1 MIFEFIKVSAP
12 IAWFIQEL
20 WYIDNEGSTKI
31 SPQKIIPDGYSEV
44 ILHLKDP
51 YRINIDG
58 IWRTQSKYLL
68 AGQITKHFYLEN
80 TGLSRMIG
88 IKFKPAG
95 LYYLFG
101 LEMSSLVDKVVELES
116 ALGDKALDLVK
127 ITNQYSE
134 VKESVEKIQA
144 YLMNCV
150 SRSYE
155 VSKLEQAIDLIL
167 HKRGLVAIE
176 ELSDVVKL
184 SERQFERI
192 FKKSVGLTPKKYCR
206 IIRFAHIFRLIKNED
221 NRWIEIALDSGFF
234 DQSHFIKDFKEF
246 TGEDPSKYL
255 FEEKNMANFFLK
267 K

>member
-12 IAWFIQEL
+12 IEPFIQEL
-20 WYIDNEGSTKI
+20 WYIDSEGSAEI
-31 SPQKIIPDGYSEV
+31 SSQKIIPDGYSEV

-80 TGLSRMIG
+80 TGSSRMIG

-116 ALGDKALDLVK
+116 ALGGRALDLVK
-127 ITNQYSE
+127 IANQYGN
-134 VKESVEKIQA
+134 VQESVEKIQA
-144 YLMNCV
+144 YLLNCV
-150 SRSYE
+150 SRNYE
-155 VSKLEQAIDLIL
+155 VTKLERAIDLVL
-167 HKRGLVAIE
+167 HQRGLVSIE
-176 ELSDVVKL
+176 ELSDVVAL
-184 SERQFERI
+184 SERQFARV

-206 IIRFAHIFRLIKNED
+206 IVRFAHIFRLIQNAD
-221 NRWIEIALDSGFF
+221 NRWIQIALDSGFF